1 MIQFTGV
8 IINENLNW
16 GSLIDKVITKLAS
29 INGVLY
35 NIRNSLPVN
44 IRKQIYFALVNS
56 CLMYALSVWGCGGNI
71 SVLIMFLRLKK
82 ELSERF
88 LAFLK

>member
-1 MIQFTGV
+1 MIQFTVV
-8 IINENLNW
+8 IINESLNW
-16 GSLIDKVITKLAS
+16 GSHIDKVIRKLAS

-44 IRKQIYFALVNS
+44 IRKQIYSASVNS

-71 SVLIMFLRLKK
+71 SALNMFLRLKK